1 MNSNKDYDEY
11 LAEEDFDWKDMVM
24 FTLDEALEKMLY
36 DLIKDG
42 SLREVS
48 AKHTMELRRY
58 IEHRARIAI
67 GK

>member
-24 FTLDEALEKMLY
+24 FALDEALEKMLC

-48 AKHTMELRRY
+48 EKHTMGLRRY